1 MPLRLDIGLD
11 PMLQQGAAREYKNQ
25 RLYSYFIPAICI
37 LSAPEGRKDAEK
49 FAPHYK
55 TAPVEIGN
63 KTRQTAPQEPKTVE
77 CKVELAS
84 ALSGYN

>member
-84 ALSGYN
+84 ALSGY